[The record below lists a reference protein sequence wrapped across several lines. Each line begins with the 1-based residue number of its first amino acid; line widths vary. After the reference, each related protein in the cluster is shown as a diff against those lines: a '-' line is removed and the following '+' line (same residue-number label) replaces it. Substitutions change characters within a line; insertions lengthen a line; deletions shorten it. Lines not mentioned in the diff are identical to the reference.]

1 MTSIPMKLSSI
12 VLASVFAAVSPTA
25 QAQMPES
32 PAVLVAKQR
41 DAMAQFSYLEG
52 VWRGTAW
59 TLDATGK
66 RLEMTQTERIGPF
79 LEGTV
84 RMIEGRGYMADGS
97 LGFHALGVLSHDLA
111 KKTWSLRSW
120 GQGRGGEFPFTPT
133 TDGYVWT
140 TPAGPNATIR
150 YTAVFKND
158 TWREIAEYVAEG
170 RAPHQIFEMN
180 LKRVS
185 ATTWPEDGAVLLK

>member
-1 MTSIPMKLSSI
+1 MATTKMKLSSI
-12 VLASVFAAVSPTA
+12 VLASLFAVASLPA
-25 QAQMPES
+25 WSQAPES
-32 PAVLVAKQR
+32 PTVLVAKQR

-59 TLDATGK
+59 TMDATGK
-66 RLEMTQTERIGPF
+66 RMEMTQTERIGPF

-84 RMIEGRGYMADGS
+84 RVIEGRGYMADGS

-133 TDGYVWT
+133 ADGYFWT
-140 TPAGPNATIR
+140 TPAGPTATIR

-170 RAPHQIFEMN
+170 RPPRQIFEMN
-180 LKRVS
+180 LSRVS